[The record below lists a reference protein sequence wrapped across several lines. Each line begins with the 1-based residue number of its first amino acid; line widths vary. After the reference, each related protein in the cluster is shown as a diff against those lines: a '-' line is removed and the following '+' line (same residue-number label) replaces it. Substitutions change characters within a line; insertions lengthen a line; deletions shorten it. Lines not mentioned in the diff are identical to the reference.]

1 LFIEGF
7 CRFRWADLVNG
18 WDGTTDE
25 IDSADV
31 LFPNSSSGG
40 TSGTII
46 KGLAMGMDKPD
57 GSTYY
62 LRYLVDGNST
72 AQQLIAAEQGT
83 AISNSILHIDPVNL
97 GSGPTA
103 QTPTRIITFDAAGNG
118 DDGTA
123 TTWQVYQETTG
134 DGETG
139 SITKILCK
147 EILAGRKKG
156 VDVYNGSLQTNT
168 ATNYEYHLAF
178 DNISSSKVFVP
189 NDMTYNANEGIWDG
203 QWIETDLDA
212 SGQSY
217 TSDDIAPDTDDNA
230 TLTTEW

>member
-7 CRFRWADLVNG
+7 CRFRWADLTNG
-18 WDGTTDE
+18 WNGTTDE

-46 KGLAMGMDKPD
+46 KGLAMGMEKPD
-57 GSTYY
+57 GNIYY
-62 LRYLVDGNST
+62 LRYLLDSNST
-72 AQQLIAAEQGT
+72 AQQLISAEQGT
-83 AISNSILHIDPVNL
+83 AISNSILHIDSVNL

-134 DGETG
+134 DGTTG
-139 SITKILCK
+139 SITKTLCK
-147 EILAGRKKG
+147 EILSGRKKG